1 MHLSL
6 LHSSPHQR
14 HCLLRALALA
24 SLAIAGIALPFVWDF
39 LAAINSMPKMHW
51 LQQMLEQMP
60 ATSWL
65 MMFVW
70 GAAIPGVLLWSMH
83 QQRHHK
89 LMTVTAML
97 ALMWIAITW
106 YVHMPSSGQC
116 TSMYAQWAWACTAL
130 QWAYSMSLGI
140 ATATYVF
147 VMLALGLSALG
158 LLAEGLDEKPAHAS

>member
-1 MHLSL
+1 MHADIT
-6 LHSSPHQR
+6 HSSARR
-14 HCLLRALALA
+14 HPFLRALGLA
-24 SLAIAGIALPFVWDF
+24 SLAIAGLILPFVWDV
-39 LAAINSMPKMHW
+39 LSLVNEMPKMDW
-51 LQQMLEQMP
+51 LQETLAQAPVL
-60 ATSWL
+60 SWL

-70 GAAIPGVLLWSMH
+70 GAAIPGVLLWRMH

-106 YVHMPSSGQC
+106 YVHMPVSGQC
-116 TSMYAQWAWACTAL
+116 GNLYPQWAWACTVL
-130 QWAYSMSLGI
+130 QWAYSLSLGL

-147 VMLALGLSALG
+147 VMLGLGLSALG